1 MTPSWK
7 KIAVTGLAAC
17 AFLLSLA
24 LVAARFGRHAT
35 PAKQTPP
42 WNSQAIEGTPAGI
55 RVQEID
61 PTHAAVTFLYD
72 LDNKT
77 DTDYHLVKGPN
88 IVVMSRLK
96 PGGTLSADEPIT
108 LDSAA
113 FVPARNRTR
122 IALKVSHLFNWPG
135 QSGAYAERQFNQ
147 LVTGD
152 ITRCCRLCAVRS
164 DESIRDRLPCR
175 MAGNSRVFVSPLTER
190 SGGASAARGALRR
203 WGGWLT
209 IVQNSRY

>member
-7 KIAVTGLAAC
+7 KIAVSGLAAC
-17 AFLLSLA
+17 AFLLLLTF
-24 LVAARFGRHAT
+24 LVARFAPHTAS
-35 PAKQTPP
+35 AKRTLP

-61 PTHAAVTFLYD
+61 PTHAAVIFFYD
-72 LDNKT
+72 LANKT
-77 DTDYHLVKGPN
+77 DNDYHLAKGPN

-152 ITRCCRLCAVRS
+152 TNGV
-164 DESIRDRLPCR
+164 
-175 MAGNSRVFVSPLTER
+175 AGFVLFDQTNRYEIDFPAAWPEIH
-190 SGGASAARGALRR
+190 ASSSAP
-203 WGGWLT
+203 
-209 IVQNSRY
+209 

>member
-1 MTPSWK
+1 MIAWWK
-7 KIAVTGLAAC
+7 KVGVAGLIAC
-17 AFLLSLA
+17 ALL
-24 LVAARFGRHAT
+24 LVLMVVLARFTQNRS
-35 PAKQTPP
+35 PAKQTPA
-42 WNSQAIEGTPAGI
+42 WNSHAIEGTPAGI

-61 PTHAAVTFLYD
+61 PTHAAVIFLYD

-77 DTDYHLVKGPN
+77 DTDYHLAKGPN
-88 IVVMSRLK
+88 IVVMSRLR
-96 PGGTLSADEPIT
+96 PGGALSADEPIT

-152 ITRCCRLCAVRS
+152 VNGV
-164 DESIRDRLPCR
+164 
-175 MAGNSRVFVSPLTER
+175 AGFVLFDQANRYEIDFPAAWPEIQ
-190 SGGASAARGALRR
+190 ASSA
-203 WGGWLT
+203 T
-209 IVQNSRY
+209 P

>member
-7 KIAVTGLAAC
+7 KVAIVGLGAC
-17 AFLLSLA
+17 AFLLLLT
-24 LVAARFGRHAT
+24 LVMVRFARTSST
-35 PAKQTPP
+35 PAKQTPA

-55 RVQEID
+55 RVEEID
-61 PTHAAVTFLYD
+61 PTHAAVIFLYD

-77 DTDYHLVKGPN
+77 DTDYRLGKGPD

-135 QSGAYAERQFNQ
+135 QSGAYAARQFNQ

-152 ITRCCRLCAVRS
+152 VTGV
-164 DESIRDRLPCR
+164 
-175 MAGNSRVFVSPLTER
+175 AGFVLFDQTNRYEIDFPAAWPETQ
-190 SGGASAARGALRR
+190 ASASAP
-203 WGGWLT
+203 
-209 IVQNSRY
+209 

>member
-1 MTPSWK
+1 MTSSGK
-7 KIAVTGLAAC
+7 KIAETGLSAC
-17 AFLLSLA
+17 AFLLLLT
-24 LVAARFGRHAT
+24 LVAERSARHAKS
-35 PAKQTPP
+35 AEQTPP
-42 WNSQAIEGTPAGI
+42 WKSQAIAGTPAGI

-61 PTHAAVTFLYD
+61 PTHAAVIFLYD

-77 DTDYHLVKGPN
+77 DTDYHLAKGPN

-152 ITRCCRLCAVRS
+152 INGV
-164 DESIRDRLPCR
+164 
-175 MAGNSRVFVSPLTER
+175 AGFVLFDQTNRYEIDFPAAWPEIH
-190 SGGASAARGALRR
+190 ASSSAP
-203 WGGWLT
+203 
-209 IVQNSRY
+209 

>member
-1 MTPSWK
+1 MCMVDSPSMTPSWK
-7 KIAVTGLAAC
+7 KIAVTGLATC
-17 AFLLSLA
+17 AFLLLLT
-24 LVAARFGRHAT
+24 LVVARYARHAT

-42 WNSQAIEGTPAGI
+42 WNSHAIEGTPAGI

-61 PTHAAVTFLYD
+61 PTHAAVIFLYD
-72 LDNKT
+72 LDNET
-77 DTDYHLVKGPN
+77 DTDYHLARGPN

-96 PGGTLSADEPIT
+96 PGGTLSADEPVT

-152 ITRCCRLCAVRS
+152 VNGV
-164 DESIRDRLPCR
+164 
-175 MAGNSRVFVSPLTER
+175 AGFVLFDQANRYEIDFPAAWPQIH
-190 SGGASAARGALRR
+190 ASSSAP
-203 WGGWLT
+203 
-209 IVQNSRY
+209 